1 MGINWV
7 YGNWV
12 LQAYVVD
19 TDESGHASIIPTQ
32 DTGHALS
39 LTQVRLQ
46 DTYSDNTKEL
56 MISADSM
63 LNEFQPKHSQTTT
76 GTKRFLTLL
85 WTVRLHDTGNFHS
98 STLTLGA
105 VGLRQ
110 LSMQA
115 ANTLRYD
122 ATLQHLSYNFPTGIH
137 SQDSC
142 IVVA

>member
-1 MGINWV
+1 
-7 YGNWV
+7 
-12 LQAYVVD
+12 
-19 TDESGHASIIPTQ
+19 
-32 DTGHALS
+32 
-39 LTQVRLQ
+39 
-46 DTYSDNTKEL
+46 

-76 GTKRFLTLL
+76 GTKKFLTLL
-85 WTVRLHDTGNFHS
+85 WTVRLHVTGNFHS

-122 ATLQHLSYNFPTGIH
+122 ATLQHLSYNFHTGIH